1 MAGPKVFV
9 SGIAGFLGS
18 HLAEELRDQGYG
30 VVGCDSLIGG
40 DVANVPD
47 GVEFHRVD
55 VRDRTALAP
64 ILRGCDVVY
73 HTAALA
79 YEGLSIFSPAQI
91 GDNVYGGTVSLL
103 SASIAASV
111 RRFVFCS
118 SMARYGV
125 QGVPFVETMAPAPVD
140 PYGIAKVAAEATI
153 ASLAATHGLE
163 YVILVPH
170 NIVGPRQKYDD
181 PYRNVVAIM
190 MNLMLQGRQP
200 IIYGDGRQRRCF
212 SYVGNIRP
220 LAEPVGFRPGIAN
233 QVINVGPDEEFV
245 TINEL
250 AETLANL
257 MGFNLNPIYLPPRP
271 SEVTNANCSAEKA
284 RRLLGYETR
293 YGLRE
298 GLAEMLEW
306 MRAAGPRPFRYHL
319 EIEIKNALVPESWS
333 RQMF

>member
-1 MAGPKVFV
+1 MSAPRIFV

-18 HLAEELRDQGYG
+18 HVAEEMRDLGYD
-30 VVGCDSLIGG
+30 VIGCDSLIGG
-40 DVANVPD
+40 DLANVPD
-47 GVEFHRVD
+47 GVVFRRVD
-55 VRDRTALAP
+55 IRDRAALAP
-64 ILRGCDVVY
+64 LLRGCEVVY

-79 YEGLSIFSPAQI
+79 YEGLSVFSPAQI
-91 GDNVYGGTVSLL
+91 GENVYGGTVSLL
-103 SASIAASV
+103 SAAIAAGV

-118 SMARYGV
+118 SMARYGA

-153 ASLAATHGLE
+153 ASLAATHGME

-200 IIYGDGRQRRCF
+200 FIYGDGRQRRCF
-212 SYVGNIRP
+212 SYIGDIRP
-220 LAEPVGFRPGIAN
+220 LAEPVGFRAGIEGEIVN
-233 QVINVGPDEEFV
+233 IGPDNEFI

-250 AETLANL
+250 AEILANL
-257 MGFNLNPIYLPPRP
+257 MRFNLNPIHLPPRP
-271 SEVTNANCSAEKA
+271 TEVADANCSAEKA

-298 GLAEMLEW
+298 GLAEMVEW

-319 EIEIKNALVPESWS
+319 ELEIDSPMVPETWS
-333 RQMF
+333 RRLI